1 MEEMSCVMNN
11 DEIMNLVE
19 SAITL
24 FYRKLANV
32 DHHRFKSW
40 EYCYQNF
47 IEARSRTLNSLDIDA
62 LSLHLAFYLASWGM
76 YRGSSFLLQ
85 RDYKIHTPIVKEL
98 LKDKYDDLAN
108 INWIETPDIDT
119 KLDLLDSLTEAI
131 NGYYAE
137 VRKSVSPDLKNKDD
151 ISNILLTKIL
161 MGTLGCA
168 PAYDRFFIQGIK
180 SLDVSTGNFNRN
192 SLKNLIYFY
201 RENSDKLEKIRNSL
215 HEDKSNLIYPQM
227 KIIDM
232 GFWQIGYVINSWEI
246 EYKKNNKD
254 SELPPLTFD
263 DIKKLLEKESS
274 EMELISI

>member
-1 MEEMSCVMNN
+1 MNN
-11 DEIMNLVE
+11 DEIMDLVK
-19 SAITL
+19 SAITP
-24 FYRKLANV
+24 FYRKIANV

-47 IEARSRTLNSLDIDA
+47 IEARNRELNPSDIDA
-62 LSLHLAFYLASWGM
+62 LSLHLAFYLASWGI

-85 RDYKIHTPIVKEL
+85 RDYKIHTPIVTEL

-137 VRKSVSPDLKNKDD
+137 VRKSVSPDVKNKDD
-151 ISNILLTKIL
+151 ISNVLLTKIL

-192 SLKNLIYFY
+192 SLKKLIDFY
-201 RENSDKLEKIRNSL
+201 RENSDGLEEIRNSL
-215 HEDKSNLIYPQM
+215 HVDKSNLIYPQM
-227 KIIDM
+227 KLIDM
-232 GFWQIGYVINSWEI
+232 GFWQIGYVIDLWKINHKGE
-246 EYKKNNKD
+246 
-254 SELPPLTFD
+254 ELPNLTLDFVNGF
-263 DIKKLLEKESS
+263 LNNS
-274 EMELISI
+274 